1 MPPTT
6 AIASRRPAHAT
17 GPSISAGRY
26 VYVTTIQTSGRA
38 GNNAASRAKMIT
50 RITRLPTGPSDPKS
64 EVRSS
69 SREAIGGPPYNPQ
82 MERILVREKTGPA
95 LCRLFE
101 VHEVQPPS
109 RAPLGHTDATTPP
122 C

>member
-1 MPPTT
+1 MSPTT

-50 RITRLPTGPSDPKS
+50 RITRLPTGPSDPNS
-64 EVRSS
+64 AVRSS
-69 SREAIGGPPYNPQ
+69 SREAIGGPHMSPPEGINPHLL
-82 MERILVREKTGPA
+82 EAGRAFVWVV
-95 LCRLFE
+95 LF
-101 VHEVQPPS
+101 HAYQAACAASP
-109 RAPLGHTDATTPP
+109 
-122 C
+122 

>member
-1 MPPTT
+1 MSPTT

-50 RITRLPTGPSDPKS
+50 RITRLPTGPSDPNS
-64 EVRSS
+64 AVRSS
-69 SREAIGGPPYNPQ
+69 SREAIGGSLENRGIDVIVTVERKGVPFRSVVQFNADAAPP
-82 MERILVREKTGPA
+82 
-95 LCRLFE
+95 
-101 VHEVQPPS
+101 
-109 RAPLGHTDATTPP
+109 
-122 C
+122 

>member
-1 MPPTT
+1 MSPTT

-50 RITRLPTGPSDPKS
+50 RITRLPTGPSDPNS
-64 EVRSS
+64 AVRSS
-69 SREAIGGPPYNPQ
+69 SREAIGGPQYSREMDNIVTWKT
-82 MERILVREKTGPA
+82 RVRPFGGGVEING
-95 LCRLFE
+95 
-101 VHEVQPPS
+101 
-109 RAPLGHTDATTPP
+109 
-122 C
+122 